1 MNEIQEYITN
11 TFFSLSYNLI
21 WFCNYI
27 SLKIKKTCNID
38 ENCMNE
44 CFQRDETVS
53 YKNWLGM
60 YDIVDNRLEKRISKI
75 TDEASINMKYSDFLF
90 ENVDGRQNNSDKL
103 FMVKCGDIWNIRT
116 FSHAYTPLSKTTSQ
130 TKFFNIEYV
139 HPNIENIE
147 IKIPKS
153 QYVVNNDILSM
164 TYILCYLEKQSQ
176 PFVFDHSYKLQI
188 MDENLN
194 IFDIGHKQYIR
205 ILEEGYVVSNLHF

>member
-27 SLKIKKTCNID
+27 SLKIKKNCNID

-44 CFQRDETVS
+44 CFQSDETVS

-60 YDIVDNRLEKRISKI
+60 YNIVDNHLEKRISKI
-75 TDEASINMKYSDFLF
+75 ANEASINMECSTFLF
-90 ENVDGRQNNSDKL
+90 ENVDNKQNNSDKL

-139 HPNIENIE
+139 HPDIENIE

-153 QYVVNNDILSM
+153 QYIVNNDILSR

-176 PFVFDHSYKLQI
+176 PFIFDDSYKLQI

-194 IFDIGHKQYIR
+194 IFDIGHQQYIR
-205 ILEEGYVVSNLHF
+205 ILEHGYVVSNLHF